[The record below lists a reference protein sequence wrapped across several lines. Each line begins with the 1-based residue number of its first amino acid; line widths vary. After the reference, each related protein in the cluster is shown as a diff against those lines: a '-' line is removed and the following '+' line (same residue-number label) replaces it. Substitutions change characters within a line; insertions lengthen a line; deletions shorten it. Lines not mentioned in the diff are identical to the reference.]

1 MLMTGI
7 SGVVTLSGSDV
18 LGRLV
23 LVSAGLLGGVGAWL
37 LKRPQTLQMVSS

>member
-7 SGVVTLSGSDV
+7 SGVVSLLGSDA

-23 LVSAGLLGGVGAWL
+23 LASAGLLGGVGAWPL
-37 LKRPQTLQMVSS
+37 ERPQTLQMVAS